1 MKHDLIPLRSRAI
14 AFLMTKST
22 VVVFCLLCLVLI
34 ILHPEF
40 LSSTNLTNVARQI
53 TMNAIIA
60 AGMTLVLLSGE
71 IDLSVGSVVALTG
84 VLVGMAMQAGVPVP
98 LAFVIGLSIG
108 LAVGFING
116 LAVTRFKIPFFITTL
131 AMMIIVRGVSYL
143 LTGGMP
149 VAGFPVGF
157 LVLGQGFVG
166 PVPVPILLVL
176 LVYGAG
182 AYVLNQMRFGRYLYA
197 IGGNAEAARLSGI
210 NVNSHRIAVYMICGA
225 MASLS
230 GMVLMARLDSGQ
242 PTAGEGYELDAIAA
256 VVIGGT
262 KLTGGE
268 GGLLGTLLGA
278 LILGVLSNGL
288 NLLDVSPYWQYI
300 LKGSVILIAVAPIL
314 TGSNRARATP

>member
-1 MKHDLIPLRSRAI
+1 
-14 AFLMTKST
+14 
-22 VVVFCLLCLVLI
+22 
-34 ILHPEF
+34 
-40 LSSTNLTNVARQI
+40 
-53 TMNAIIA
+53 
-60 AGMTLVLLSGE
+60 
-71 IDLSVGSVVALTG
+71 
-84 VLVGMAMQAGVPVP
+84 
-98 LAFVIGLSIG
+98 
-108 LAVGFING
+108 
-116 LAVTRFKIPFFITTL
+116 
-131 AMMIIVRGVSYL
+131 MMIIVRGVSYL